1 MGSSKSKW
9 EKKCFYTFENQFNP
23 SVNPF
28 DWQKYELHNI
38 RDTKNNRLISF
49 TPGLPRDAGKARPKP
64 ARPRAGLP
72 RVRAHLRRVAKAG
85 VDVTPNLKMTK

>member
-1 MGSSKSKW
+1 MGSYKSKW
-9 EKKCFYTFENQFNP
+9 EKKGFYTIENQLNT
-23 SVNPF
+23 VNPL

-49 TPGLPRDAGKARPKP
+49 TLGLPRDAGKARPKP

-72 RVRAHLRRVAKAG
+72 RVRAHLRRVTKTG